1 MTSVRKRFRGVVVPM
16 VTPFTAGEALD
27 EPAVARILDHVLESG
42 VRAVLLLGTT
52 GEGASMDPAARR
64 RLIEIAVGHL
74 EGRATT
80 FANVSSDSLATS
92 IDEACAFR
100 EIGVDAVVA
109 HLPVYYP
116 LEPARMRRWFERL
129 ADDAPAPLFLYNI
142 PMTTGMSIPVE
153 TAIALSGHHNV
164 AGMKDSENDLDRM
177 ETLLSRLGDRADFA
191 YFVGPSAH
199 ALHGLSRGAAGFVP
213 GVGNLL
219 PEVCQRLMEGVERG
233 DRPTAIRMQERMKRV
248 GDIYQANR
256 TVSQAIPLIK
266 AGMSA
271 LGLCGPTVLPPL
283 AGSDEADREA
293 MVAVLNELASRAPSR
308 T

>member
-1 MTSVRKRFRGVVVPM
+1 MRKRFHGAVVPM
-16 VTPFTAGEALD
+16 ATPFTADEALD
-27 EPAVARILDHVLESG
+27 EPAVRRILDHVLEGG

-52 GEGASMDPAARR
+52 GEGASMDPVARR
-64 RLIEIAVGHL
+64 RLVEIAVGHL

-80 FANVSSDSLATS
+80 FANVSSDSLAAS
-92 IDEACAFR
+92 IEEARAFQ

-116 LEPARMRRWFERL
+116 LAPPDMARWFERL
-129 ADDAPAPLFLYNI
+129 ADDVPMPLFLYNI

-153 TAIALSGHHNV
+153 TVVALSGHPNI
-164 AGMKDSENDLDRM
+164 AGIKDSEYDVDRM

-191 YFVGPSAH
+191 YFVGPSGH
-199 ALHGLSRGAAGFVP
+199 ALQGLSRGAAGFVP

-219 PEVCQRLMEGVERG
+219 PGVCQRLVEAAERG
-233 DRPTAIRMQERMKRV
+233 DRQTAARMQERMKRV
-248 GDIYQANR
+248 GDTYQANR

-283 AGSDEADREA
+283 AGSDDADREA
-293 MVAVLNELASRAPSR
+293 MVAALNELAPRAASRA
-308 T
+308 